1 MRSISFFVSL
11 ELYLIIRSTS
21 FGRMMCQLQ
30 GGRMKNEAALKPK
43 AKLLIFVMMP
53 MPDTLLLDVNG
64 MKIELCYYKILYNRC
79 CLAPQL
85 VAQFG
90 IGTYLYYIYCIA
102 SFAPST
108 GPKFKIQ
115 SCNFENCKRVLLFY
129 DVSDILT
136 FQIPK
141 LFIKLGTKI
150 LYSKES
156 SFVCM

>member
-79 CLAPQL
+79 SLAPQL

-115 SCNFENCKRVLLFY
+115 SCILKTASVCFYFMMSQTYLLFRY
-129 DVSDILT
+129 L
-136 FQIPK
+136 
-141 LFIKLGTKI
+141 
-150 LYSKES
+150 
-156 SFVCM
+156 

>member
-1 MRSISFFVSL
+1 M
-11 ELYLIIRSTS
+11 IIRSTS

-53 MPDTLLLDVNG
+53 MPDTLDVNG

-79 CLAPQL
+79 LLAQPSICFEHRQ
-85 VAQFG
+85 VG
-90 IGTYLYYIYCIA
+90 RYYIYYIG

-115 SCNFENCKRVLLFY
+115 SCILKTASVCFYFTMSQPADIGWYILFRY
-129 DVSDILT
+129 PHLSH
-136 FQIPK
+136 
-141 LFIKLGTKI
+141 
-150 LYSKES
+150 LY
-156 SFVCM
+156 C

>member
-79 CLAPQL
+79 CLAPQP
-85 VAQFG
+85 VAQFSLL
-90 IGTYLYYIYCIA
+90 GTLKSICYLIAYI
-102 SFAPST
+102 
-108 GPKFKIQ
+108 
-115 SCNFENCKRVLLFY
+115 EY
-129 DVSDILT
+129 DVVAYFSSDKHCLDKHCLYLSNAN
-136 FQIPK
+136 K
-141 LFIKLGTKI
+141 LSL
-150 LYSKES
+150 
-156 SFVCM
+156 C